1 MKRGITSFNI
11 SSVHAFSMHD
21 QNNHS
26 LTILVFWKPFIL
38 IINIYITLQFQII
51 SFSKFEHSIKK
62 CPLMFLYNGHGKIY
76 YQYCNKNLEILFKNS
91 QNCWLFLPCHIQ
103 ESKFLSFPI
112 WTSTLLIYPL
122 KFLISLHS
130 VTPKWNIKVTQ
141 INKMIPNLRNS
152 CWLLNKF
159 SYTIPWEMYKAQFGE
174 YADVSV

>member
-1 MKRGITSFNI
+1 MYHHLALMKRGITSFNI
-11 SSVHAFSMHD
+11 SSVHASSMHD

-51 SFSKFEHSIKK
+51 SFSKFEHS
-62 CPLMFLYNGHGKIY
+62 FVQWTWKIY

-112 WTSTLLIYPL
+112 WTSTLLIHPL

-130 VTPKWNIKVTQ
+130 VTPK
-141 INKMIPNLRNS
+141 
-152 CWLLNKF
+152 
-159 SYTIPWEMYKAQFGE
+159 
-174 YADVSV
+174 